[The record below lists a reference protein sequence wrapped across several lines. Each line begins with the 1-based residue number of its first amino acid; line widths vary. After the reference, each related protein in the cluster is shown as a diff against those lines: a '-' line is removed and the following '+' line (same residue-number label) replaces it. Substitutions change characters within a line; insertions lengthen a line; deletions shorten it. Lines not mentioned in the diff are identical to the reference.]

1 MNDTMNKIVFA
12 TNNKHKLSE
21 IRQIMGNR
29 MQVLSLNDINCD
41 VDIPETADT
50 LEGNAR
56 LKAKYIYEHYGLDC
70 FADDTGLEVEALHGE
85 PGIYS
90 ARYAAVKNPHAEAH
104 DSEAN
109 MAFLLR
115 ELEGKDNRRAR
126 FRTVICLIADGH
138 EQLFEGVVEGEIIQ
152 ERRGDE
158 GFGYD
163 PIFQPLGYDKTFA
176 QLGND
181 IKNTISHR
189 AKAVKAFVDSLIK

>member
-21 IRQIMGNR
+21 IRQIMGDR

-85 PGIYS
+85 PGVYS

>member
-1 MNDTMNKIVFA
+1 MKIVFA
-12 TNNKHKLSE
+12 TNNKHKLDE
-21 IRQIMGNR
+21 IRNILGEKFE
-29 MQVLSLNDINCD
+29 VLSLNDINCD

-109 MAFLLR
+109 MALLLR

-138 EQLFEGVVEGEIIQ
+138 EQLFEGIVEGEIIQ

-163 PIFQPLGYDKTFA
+163 PIFQPLGYDTTFA

-181 IKNTISHR
+181 IKHPISHR
-189 AKAVKAFVDSLIK
+189 AKAVTAFVDSLIK